1 MKHENQNIQK
11 NNCKKFFININYRS
25 LRYKDIKLF
34 NKVKSK
40 YIIILNIENLILVI
54 QSNKFIYKKKI
65 K

>member
-11 NNCKKFFININYRS
+11 KNCKKLFININYRS
-25 LRYKDIKLF
+25 LRYMDIKLF
-34 NKVKSK
+34 NCVKSY

-54 QSNKFIYKKKI
+54 LSNKFIYKKKI

>member
-11 NNCKKFFININYRS
+11 NNCKKFFMNINYRS
-25 LRYKDIKLF
+25 LRYMDIKLF
-34 NKVKSK
+34 NQVKSY